1 VAFDA
6 AKIEGAKAFRQF
18 FSQKFILS

>member
-6 AKIEGAKAFRQF
+6 AKIEGAKVFRQF